1 MGKAKER
8 VGSSSATGKR
18 KQEEISGGAGGGG
31 AGGGSDAANPIDVD
45 GAAQASSNVAA
56 AGRDPSAAGSNASAA
71 APQVA
76 GAGSAKRQKVPD
88 EALKNSR
95 AYFARKRQEGT
106 LGKTPSGGGAPVT
119 LPKGKP
125 MCLSGKS
132 FVVTGVLPSL
142 DRDAAKD
149 FIKEWGGSVKTAVS
163 GKTNFL
169 VAGDVLEDGRPVT
182 ASSKYRKAVDKKV
195 KIIGQAELL
204 EMVASTYDPATEAA
218 AAAAAAAAQT
228 SSSSASSS
236 SSSSSSSSAG
246 VVRPRS
252 HDSRPNANDA
262 AAAISRDASRR
273 KQMKDRANGAQQH
286 AWADKHKP
294 SDVKDLLGNGGHVRN
309 IQNWSANGM
318 PGTCT
323 KRKNLP
329 GTSKTQ
335 AQRLFSSL
343 VPWYRQVF
351 CSCLGAHA
359 WVTVME
365 LNAAYAEQASRETS
379 QMSRKPPCLAGKKG
393 PPPLQRT
400 SQTIDCRTKSMECHQ
415 GSRWSCGSHQAIKSP
430 RHRLLHLQ

>member
-56 AGRDPSAAGSNASAA
+56 AGRDPPAAGSNASAA

-149 FIKEWGGSVKTAVS
+149 FIKQWGGSVKTAVS

-204 EMVASTYDPATEAA
+204 EMVASTYDPAAEAA

-262 AAAISRDASRR
+262 AAAEISRDAAKARE
-273 KQMKDRANGAQQH
+273 KQMKDRAKRSSSNML
-286 AWADKHKP
+286 WADKHKP

-309 IQNWSANGM
+309 IQNWL
-318 PGTCT
+318 
-323 KRKNLP
+323 RKWDAWHLY
-329 GTSKTQ
+329 KTEKPPWNKKLQ

-343 VPWYRQVF
+343 VLLVSASL
-351 CSCLGAHA
+351 CSCVDCATHGLRSDGTQREAIRRA
-359 WVTVME
+359 RSF
-365 LNAAYAEQASRETS
+365 SRETS
-379 QMSRKPPCLAGKKG
+379 QMSRKPPCLALGRKRI
-393 PPPLQRT
+393 PPL
-400 SQTIDCRTKSMECHQ
+400 
-415 GSRWSCGSHQAIKSP
+415 P
-430 RHRLLHLQ
+430 RNVPND